1 MHAALDAPPAS
12 GLNVP
17 ASQGR
22 HAAFPQLG
30 WKVPAAQASTA
41 LPTQKEPGAAGQGDG
56 VAVEEALAVA
66 RGVPV
71 AEAVPV
77 PAGLREEEALRVWVA
92 EPVREPEALP
102 VAEAVPEPAPLRE
115 PHAVDDAVGDDERVP
130 EPVPEEVAVGD
141 AVREPA
147 EVALPDAV
155 CEAVPVA
162 AAVALG
168 PAEADTEAVVE
179 GGATYTRRMR
189 LFPMSAMM
197 MLLSAGLNA
206 ALRGQRNVAAVPS
219 PSAEPSVRAAL
230 PATVV
235 TTPKGVTR
243 RKLLFPQSATS
254 TLPPASTA
262 RELLLLKLKS
272 AAVPA
277 PSA

>member
-1 MHAALDAPPAS
+1 MPDAVLDPVAS
-12 GLNVP
+12 
-17 ASQGR
+17 
-22 HAAFPQLG
+22 
-30 WKVPAAQASTA
+30 
-41 LPTQKEPGAAGQGDG
+41 
-56 VAVEEALAVA
+56 ALAVA
-66 RGVPV
+66 G
-71 AEAVPV
+71 
-77 PAGLREEEALRVWVA
+77 
-92 EPVREPEALP
+92 
-102 VAEAVPEPAPLRE
+102 AVPEPAPLRE
-115 PHAVDDAVGDDERVP
+115 PLAVGEDVPDAVRVASAEAHADVVADSEP
-130 EPVPEEVAVGD
+130 LAVLEPVGVAVGD
-141 AVREPA
+141 AVREPS

-189 LFPMSAMM
+189 LFPMSAMI

-230 PATVV
+230 PAMVV
-235 TTPKGVTR
+235 TAPEGVTR

-254 TLPPASTA
+254 RLPSASTA

-272 AAVPA
+272 ALVPA
-277 PSA
+277 PSV